1 MARVKENSYGIPMR
15 ILNAIIGLLQPLGIT
30 PKKLDAGVI
39 TKKAKRRTGLSD
51 LGTGVHIDGMRELVK
66 AVNASEVTHFGKLSS
81 TGFGVDALTNRLR
94 LVDHL
99 KKNPKVKRTKV
110 ERPIF
115 IVGFPRTGTTLLQN
129 LLHLSEDYRALPFWE
144 ITNPVPRHS
153 DEIKDIIKRQRIT
166 KGRLA
171 IANFVVPEM
180 KFIHEVRYNS
190 LEECW
195 PLMISQFTVSNWDM
209 TGRWPGYGEWMLKH
223 DMKPSYEEY
232 KDFLRIMVERVPD
245 KGLILK
251 CPDHM
256 WYLNNLLEVFPDA
269 CIVWT
274 HRDPSR
280 SIPSY
285 CSLAS
290 LNWRLLYGEINPADL
305 GPYIE
310 ERFRAGIDRALAV
323 REKLGEDRFLDI
335 NFIELLENPM
345 EAVNKITSYFDLK
358 PVDEQKMQD
367 YLASDRPDNRGKHKY
382 TAEHYGVDREATK
395 QRFKDYTD
403 RFGIS
408 VT

>member
-1 MARVKENSYGIPMR
+1 MR
-15 ILNAIIGLLQPLGIT
+15 FLNAIIGGLQLLGIT
-30 PKKLDAGVI
+30 PKRLDADVI
-39 TKKAKRRTGLSD
+39 TKKAMGRTGLSD
-51 LGTGVHIDGMRELVK
+51 LGSGVHVPGMMELVK
-66 AVNASEVTHFGKLSS
+66 AVNNSPVTNFGKLSS

-94 LVDHL
+94 LIDHL
-99 KKNPKVKRTKV
+99 KANPQIRKNEIK
-110 ERPIF
+110 RPIF

-129 LLHLSEDYRALPFWE
+129 LLHLSDDYRALPFWE
-144 ITNPVPRHS
+144 ITNPIPRHS
-153 DEIKDIIKRQRIT
+153 VPEKDIAKRHRIT

-180 KFIHEVRYNS
+180 KFIHEVRHDS

-209 TGRWPGYGEWMLKH
+209 TGRWPGYGEWMLQH
-223 DMKPSYEEY
+223 DMKPSYQEY

-245 KGLILK
+245 KQLILK

-256 WYLNNLLEVFPDA
+256 WYLDDLLEVFPDA

-290 LNWRLLYGEINPADL
+290 LNWRLLYGEFKSKDL

-310 ERFRAGIDRALAV
+310 ERFLTGINRALEV
-323 REKLGEDRFLDI
+323 REKLGEDKFLDV
-335 NFIELLENPM
+335 NFNELLDDPIK
-345 EAVNKITSYFDLK
+345 AVNKITSHFNLNA
-358 PVDEQKMQD
+358 VSETKMQE
-367 YLASDRPDNRGKHKY
+367 YLDTDRPDNRGKHKY
-382 TAEHYGVDREATK
+382 TADHYGIDREKTQAT
-395 QRFKDYTD
+395 FKHYTD
-403 RFGIS
+403 RFGVS
-408 VT
+408 VS